1 MEKEIKDMN
10 EEEKERYKKELY
22 MEILNW
28 FKK

>member
-22 MEILNW
+22 MEILN
-28 FKK
+28 